1 MFYTRLFQKLDFLF
15 FVLEAL
21 ERTEKIILIFL
32 YEKNAFLHLIKIDF
46 VHIVVGSCE

>member
-15 FVLEAL
+15 FVLKDL
-21 ERTEKIILIFL
+21 KRTGKIILIFL
-32 YEKNAFLHLIKIDF
+32 YEKNAFLHLIEVDF